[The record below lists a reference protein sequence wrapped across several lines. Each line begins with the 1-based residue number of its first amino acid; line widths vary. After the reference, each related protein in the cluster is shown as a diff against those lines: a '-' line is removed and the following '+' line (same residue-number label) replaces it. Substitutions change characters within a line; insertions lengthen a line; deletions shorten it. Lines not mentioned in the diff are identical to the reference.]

1 MTAWK
6 RERTSIYINST
17 ILDFMR
23 LTIDQTI
30 LDKHGLSIE
39 EFMVLYLSSKSVD
52 INSCMQSLIRKGL
65 ADKNLFTENN
75 IVVSDKV
82 KDLVTTII
90 IDSDKNVVDKDAE
103 FIELANELRE
113 LYPTGRKEGT
123 TYMWRGTTA
132 EIAKK
137 LKTLVVK
144 YKYTFT
150 KEQVIKAT
158 KEYISSFNGN
168 YKKMR
173 LLKYF
178 ILKSER
184 DADDNVNVISELM
197 TIIENAGQVDAHR
210 DDWMSTMV

>member
-1 MTAWK
+1 
-6 RERTSIYINST
+6 
-17 ILDFMR
+17 MR
-23 LTIDQTI
+23 LTIDQTV
-30 LDKHGLSIE
+30 LDKHDLTIS
-39 EFMVLYLSSKSVD
+39 EFMVLYLNVNSVD
-52 INSCMQSLIRKGL
+52 IKSCMDSLVAKGL
-65 ADKNLFTENN
+65 ADKNLFSEGS

-82 KDLVTTII
+82 KELVSTIA
-90 IDSDKNVVDKDAE
+90 IDSDKSVIDKDAE
-103 FIELANELRE
+103 FIELANELQE
-113 LYPTGRKEGT
+113 LYPAGRKEGT

-144 YKYTFT
+144 YKYSFT
-150 KEQVIKAT
+150 REQVIKAT

-197 TIIENAGQVDAHR
+197 TLIENEGQTEVRR

>member
-1 MTAWK
+1 
-6 RERTSIYINST
+6 
-17 ILDFMR
+17 MR
-23 LTIDQTI
+23 LTIDQTV
-30 LDKHGLSIE
+30 LDKHDLTIS
-39 EFMVLYLSSKSVD
+39 EFMVLYLNINSVD
-52 INSCMQSLIRKGL
+52 IKSCMDSLVAKGL
-65 ADKNLFTENN
+65 ADKNLFSEGS

-82 KDLVTTII
+82 KELVSTIA
-90 IDSDKNVVDKDAE
+90 IDSDKSVIDKDAE

-113 LYPTGRKEGT
+113 LYPAGRKEGT

-144 YKYTFT
+144 YKYSFT
-150 KEQVIKAT
+150 REQVIKAT

-197 TIIENAGQVDAHR
+197 TLIENEGQTEVRR